1 MTLKEIEV
9 LLQNAVGGIDRIYE
23 HWTGCDGSVVNLP
36 DYTVVIDRTGG
47 YHVMHENFTEK
58 LAHTWH
64 RNSRSIG
71 IAMACCKDAVC
82 YYDSPDGIDLGHEP
96 PTKRTD

>member
-9 LLQNAVGGIDRIYE
+9 LLQNAAGSIGRVYE
-23 HWTGCDGSVVNLP
+23 HWTGCDESVVKLP

-47 YHVMHENFTEK
+47 YHVMHEDFTEK

-82 YYDSPDGIDLGHEP
+82 YYDHPDGVDLGSEP
-96 PTKRTD
+96 PTKE

>member
-47 YHVMHENFTEK
+47 YHVMHEDG
-58 LAHTWH
+58 AY
-64 RNSRSIG
+64 
-71 IAMACCKDAVC
+71 MAQEQPVNR
-82 YYDSPDGIDLGHEP
+82 YSDGVLQRRGMLL
-96 PTKRTD
+96 